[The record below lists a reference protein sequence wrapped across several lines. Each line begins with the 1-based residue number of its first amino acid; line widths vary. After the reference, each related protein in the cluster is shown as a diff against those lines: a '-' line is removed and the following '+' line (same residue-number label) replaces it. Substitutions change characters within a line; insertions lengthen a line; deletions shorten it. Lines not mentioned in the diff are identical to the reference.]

1 MTSFPATPGPSPTV
15 GKERGWP
22 PVTRAQFDDQLKPEG
37 ALLVGDAEQVIEKIG
52 RYDEAL
58 GGISR
63 ISFMMNAAS
72 LPHEKL
78 MQAIELIGTRVV
90 PVLSQGL
97 AAEPT
102 LRERA

>member
-1 MTSFPATPGPSPTV
+1 MVAHHPRPVRRPTQA
-15 GKERGWP
+15 GR
-22 PVTRAQFDDQLKPEG
+22 R
-37 ALLVGDAEQVIEKIG
+37 ALLVGNAEEVVEKIG

-78 MQAIELIGTRVV
+78 MRAIEAIGTRVM
-90 PVLSQGL
+90 PALSQGL
-97 AAEPT
+97 ADESNLP
-102 LRERA
+102 ERVIPGA